1 MATMT
6 IRNIDENL
14 KSRLRI
20 RAAQHGKS
28 MEEEA
33 RDILRAA
40 LSFEP
45 QTGRDLGEAIRS
57 RFAAL
62 GGVELPQIE
71 REPIRD
77 PPASPHDRAR
87 H

>member
-6 IRNIDENL
+6 IRNIDESL

-62 GGVELPQIE
+62 GGVDLPQIE
-71 REPIRD
+71 REPIRE
-77 PPASPHDRAR
+77 PAGFAS
-87 H
+87 